1 MFTGIIETFVSV
13 TKRSTSSLTIA
24 NPFEKNLCIGQSIAC
39 NGACLSVAQFSPEEI
54 TFDVLSETFKR
65 TNLSSTSFVNVERAM
80 PADGRFEGHI
90 VLGHID
96 ETITLL
102 EKRNEESGIE
112 FIFSLPTQKKYLVEK
127 GSICLN
133 GISLTIGNITDH
145 SFSVFLIPL
154 TLQHTNFG
162 KIETNEKISLEYDYL
177 GKLLLSQKLSQK

>member
-1 MFTGIIETFVSV
+1 MDLFR
-13 TKRSTSSLTIA
+13 K
-24 NPFEKNLCIGQSIAC
+24 P
-39 NGACLSVAQFSPEEI
+39 
-54 TFDVLSETFKR
+54 
-65 TNLSSTSFVNVERAM
+65 
-80 PADGRFEGHI
+80 I
-90 VLGHID
+90 VQK
-96 ETITLL
+96 ES
-102 EKRNEESGIE
+102 RN
-112 FIFSLPTQKKYLVEK
+112 SLPTQKKYLVEK